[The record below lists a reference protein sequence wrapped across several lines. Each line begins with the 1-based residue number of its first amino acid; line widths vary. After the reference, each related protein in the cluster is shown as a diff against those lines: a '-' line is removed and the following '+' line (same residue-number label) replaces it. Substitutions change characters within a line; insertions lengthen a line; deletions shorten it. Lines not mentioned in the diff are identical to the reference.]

1 MLETKLNCVKYLTVS
16 ETRRLSLTIYG
27 QEREMLLIH
36 IHLKIFLGQ
45 FFHVTAIMDDFG
57 KPCFIHGA
65 IVAVPMTIFGIL
77 IIGTLIYVVLR

>member
-1 MLETKLNCVKYLTVS
+1 LLETKLNCAKYLTVS

-27 QEREMLLIH
+27 QEREMLLIR

-65 IVAVPMTIFGIL
+65 TDAFTAAIL
-77 IIGTLIYVVLR
+77 IIGTLIYIVLR